1 MNALNKIWLII
12 KSTGFMAVLALI
24 SFCFA
29 IYQTFYFEKKPEI
42 TINVNALSRVFDVYQ
57 TVGKLKII
65 YANEDLRISKKQ
77 LWSMT
82 VTVTNTGNA
91 GIRKSDFD
99 DEAPFGLHFFG
110 AEIVDTPAIYA
121 SNAYLEQNIK
131 LRVQRDRV
139 IFAPSII
146 EPQDSV
152 QISVLLLGPQESTPT
167 ISGNGKI
174 SGISKFVVVTDGI
187 SGNKST
193 WEKVVGADSKLIQ
206 LYRVVVYPMLGLLV
220 LVVSVLVLVIP
231 FMLISELRERERKV
245 ERRKKVAEF
254 LQSISEQET
263 SKELRQEFEALSN
276 LYIDSGE
283 HTIAMLKGAV
293 ADEKKKKAILEK
305 CGQDIELPAIDDF
318 IITSDNLQHW
328 LKYDEFEKA
337 GLVSYKDD
345 GGDLFPVYSPTL
357 ESSIEKLAKH
367 LGVDLNSVLEVER
380 AYRKFKKQ
388 RAMESGEP
396 S

>member
-42 TINVNALSRVFDVYQ
+42 TLSVNALSRVFDVYQ

-110 AEIVDTPAIYA
+110 AEIVDTPAIHA
-121 SNAYLEQNIK
+121 SNTYLEQNIK

-146 EPQDSV
+146 EPQDSI

-167 ISGNGKI
+167 ISGSGKI
-174 SGISKFVVVTDGI
+174 SGISKFVVATDGI

-220 LVVSVLVLVIP
+220 LVVSVLVLVMP
-231 FMLISELRERERKV
+231 FMLISELGARERKV
-245 ERRKKVAEF
+245 ERRKKAAKF
-254 LQSISEQET
+254 LSSISEQET

-276 LYIDSGE
+276 LYIGSGE
-283 HTIAMLKGAV
+283 HTLAMLKGAV
-293 ADEKKKKAILEK
+293 ADEKKKMAILEK
-305 CGQDIELPAIDDF
+305 CGKDIEMPPLDDF
-318 IITSDNLQHW
+318 IITSDNLHQW
-328 LKYDEFEKA
+328 LKFDEFEKA
-337 GLVSYKDD
+337 GLVSYKEE
-345 GGDLFPVYSPTL
+345 GENLIPVYSPTL
-357 ESSIEKLAKH
+357 ENSIDELARH
-367 LGVDLNSVLEVER
+367 LGLDLDELLKEER
-380 AYRKFKKQ
+380 RQSKGPGF
-388 RAMESGEP
+388 S
-396 S
+396 